1 MAEDRNDGQQ
11 PEDVVAEMAE
21 IEDQLVA
28 DMAGEDSTVQ
38 IGDRIF
44 ELEVPSTKHVIWFI
58 NAFSRLVRRSQRVLA
73 DALGSPSPLDLVFS
87 VGEALTEDDLIGF
100 GVAALQFQNRQ
111 KGRKFLKDH
120 GVPMPEIIQAVGI
133 SIKKSAPL
141 VEQLKNVLESLV
153 GPGTIE
159 ALMTTAV
166 QDSIQ

>member
-1 MAEDRNDGQQ
+1 M
-11 PEDVVAEMAE
+11 
-21 IEDQLVA
+21 
-28 DMAGEDSTVQ
+28 
-38 IGDRIF
+38 
-44 ELEVPSTKHVIWFI
+44 
-58 NAFSRLVRRSQRVLA
+58 LA